1 MTMIIKR
8 KQYNKILFALLAI
21 TFYSLM
27 SGCQKESQQTTTEV
41 SLKTSSDSS
50 LIKSSSVLEKTIPVT
65 LIKPVQK
72 NIDIRLHSVGK
83 IESLSSPTISGE
95 TDGKVISIHVD
106 EGDEVKQ
113 GELLATLDD
122 RLLEILQAQEKS
134 ELKRIQILIAN
145 KKRTLNRR
153 TKLAKSK
160 SISQDSVDETQTELS
175 SFLAQESLL
184 YNKLDAIQYKL
195 DKTKIKSPINSTVF
209 KRYISK
215 GDYIKEDEQ
224 LFKLVS
230 LSRLRIRLPVPE
242 NKVPSLS
249 IGQTVLL
256 STPASEHKT
265 QAKISRLMPLINQ
278 KNKALEVIIDI
289 DNPGDW
295 RPGATILANIL
306 IEHINDAL
314 LLPQQSI
321 VKRPAGDVVYV
332 FDDLSKTV
340 KQRVVKIGQS
350 VIFNDVTSDVAS
362 ERHSQTQLLI
372 QIISGL
378 KMTDQVVM
386 SGASYLTDNAK
397 VSLVI
402 EGMSKETMA
411 TKQGR

>member
-1 MTMIIKR
+1 MTFIVKR
-8 KQYNKILFALLAI
+8 KQQNKFILVI
-21 TFYSLM
+21 STIVFYSLIP
-27 SGCQKESQQTTTEV
+27 GCQNESKEVTKEAV
-41 SLKTSSDSS
+41 
-50 LIKSSSVLEKTIPVT
+50 LIDRPEVLEKTIPVT

-72 NIDIRLHSVGK
+72 NIDITLHAVGRV
-83 IESLSSPTISGE
+83 ESLSSPTISGE

-106 EGDEVKQ
+106 EGDEVKE

-122 RLLEILQAQEKS
+122 QLLEILQAQEQS

-153 TKLAKSK
+153 TKLAQSK

-175 SFLAQESLL
+175 SFLAQETLL
-184 YNKLDAIQYKL
+184 YNKLAAIQYKL
-195 DKTKIKSPINSTVF
+195 DKTKVKSPTNSTVF

-215 GDYIKEDEQ
+215 GDYIKEDEH

-230 LSRLRIRLPVPE
+230 LSKLRIRLPVPE

-249 IGQTVLL
+249 AGQSVLL
-256 STPASEHKT
+256 STPASNQNV
-265 QAKISRLMPLINQ
+265 QAKISRLLPLINQ

-295 RPGATILANIL
+295 RPGATVLANIIL
-306 IEHINDAL
+306 EHFNNAL

-321 VKRPAGDVVYV
+321 VKRPSGDVIYVY
-332 FDDLSKTV
+332 DGLSQTV
-340 KQRVVKIGQS
+340 EQRVIKTGNSITLEN
-350 VIFNDVTSDVAS
+350 VIS
-362 ERHSQTQLLI
+362 ENSSQTQSLI

-378 KMTDQVVM
+378 KKSDQVVVN
-386 SGASYLTDNAK
+386 GASYLTDNAK

-402 EGMSKETMA
+402 ETMV
-411 TKQGR
+411 TEQGR